1 LSVVASASLIGCGP
15 KLIAAPDSPMLIV
28 EATGHARVAVHDPTT
43 GLLIDYGWIPCSEL
57 IGQTVVTYEWSP
69 DAR

>member
-1 LSVVASASLIGCGP
+1 LAAASGLPIACGP
-15 KLIAAPDSPMLIV
+15 RFVAAPDSPMLIT

-57 IGQTVVTYEWSP
+57 VGQTVVTYEWGS

>member
-1 LSVVASASLIGCGP
+1 MAAAGALLTGCGP
-15 KLIAAPDSPMLIV
+15 RLVLAPDSPMLIT
-28 EATGHARVAVHDPTT
+28 EATGRVRVAVHDPTT

-57 IGQTVVTYEWSP
+57 VGQTVVHYDWSQ

>member
-1 LSVVASASLIGCGP
+1 
-15 KLIAAPDSPMLIV
+15 MLIT

-57 IGQTVVTYEWSP
+57 VGQTVVTYEWSP